1 MIQGSQI
8 FPDRNI
14 DSSGQAGDDK
24 RWAGRALSIER
35 CSPSAMIQWAK
46 LPSAPLLSISLSTVA
61 SSVAGSRTWSYITGS
76 VSEAIL
82 SSVAVTVDGSLV
94 RGGLWLS
101 VSGGSGFGSMQQGDG
116 ELGSG
121 SGVGHS
127 PQCPL

>member
-35 CSPSAMIQWAK
+35 YSPSAMIQWAK

-94 RGGLWLS
+94 AA
-101 VSGGSGFGSMQQGDG
+101 GFGFPSAVAQALAPCSREMVSWA
-116 ELGSG
+116 LGPEWG
-121 SGVGHS
+121 
-127 PQCPL
+127 